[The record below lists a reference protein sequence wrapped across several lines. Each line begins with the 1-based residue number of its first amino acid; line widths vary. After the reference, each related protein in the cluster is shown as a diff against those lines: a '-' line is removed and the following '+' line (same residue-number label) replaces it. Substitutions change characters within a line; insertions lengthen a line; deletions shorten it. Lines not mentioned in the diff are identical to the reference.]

1 MFGTKLLARAT
12 RPSRG
17 ALANASEA
25 AAGLWLAVADR
36 LLLTGELEI
45 DTEPGPGQLH
55 ALSREDCEELLRA
68 CHVGRLAYSPRVGVP
83 DIVPVNYV
91 IDRRDILIRSGPGP
105 KLQAAERGDLVA
117 FEVDDIDPVTRT
129 GRSVVVLGRAS
140 RLRPEE
146 QQQVEEQ
153 TAETSWALGPR
164 RHVIRIRPTRVTG
177 RRLS

>member
-1 MFGTKLLARAT
+1 MLGTALLARAT
-12 RPSRG
+12 RPGRG

-36 LLLTGELEI
+36 LLLTGELDV
-45 DTEPGPGQLH
+45 DTEPGPGELH
-55 ALSREDCEELLRA
+55 AMSREECDALLVECRL
-68 CHVGRLAYSPRVGVP
+68 GRFAYAPRVGVP

-91 IDRRDILIRSGPGP
+91 LDGRDILIRSGPGP

-117 FEVDDIDPVTRT
+117 FEVDQVDPATQT

-146 QQQVEEQ
+146 QQKVEDK
-153 TAETSWALGPR
+153 TAGTPWALGPR

-177 RRLS
+177 RRLT